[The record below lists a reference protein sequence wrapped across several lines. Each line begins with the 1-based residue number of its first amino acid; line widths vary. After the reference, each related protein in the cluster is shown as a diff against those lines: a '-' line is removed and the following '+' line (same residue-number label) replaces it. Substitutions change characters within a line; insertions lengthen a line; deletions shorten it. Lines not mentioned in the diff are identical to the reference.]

1 MKRADRFRRLDLI
14 MREGRLTRREFRGIR
29 GARKEEFY
37 YDGTRPAVAGKPVEC
52 IIAALVPEMQSFRQL
67 ELIPED
73 LMPAWLGCLTPWMTD
88 NGTLD
93 RWFAFTRNYAS
104 LLPRCGILTSTDWD
118 RIELRL
124 LRLPLLRLRLISRMP
139 VLVSALKDLDAA
151 VGSAYLGEHKRR
163 EVIARMEAVRRT
175 ESYHNASII
184 DRAMLC
190 FAEPD
195 VGLVKKVFN
204 EACKT
209 LPPKARRRPS
219 VVDELSST
227 ALHIIE
233 REVEGKEQRFGVPE
247 SLALTEAK
255 VLRGTRS

>member
-1 MKRADRFRRLDLI
+1 MKRADRLRRLDLI
-14 MREGRLTRREFRGIR
+14 MREGRLVRREFRGIR

-37 YDGTRPAVAGKPVEC
+37 YDGTRPAVAGEPVEC

-88 NGTLD
+88 NGTPA
-93 RWFAFTRNYAS
+93 RWPDFTHRYAA
-104 LLPRCGILTSTDWD
+104 LLERCGILTPTDWD

-139 VLVSALKDLDAA
+139 VLVSALKALDAA
-151 VGSAYLGEHKRR
+151 VASACLGEHKRR
-163 EVIARMEAVRRT
+163 EVLAQMELARSAQPHR
-175 ESYHNASII
+175 NASII
-184 DRAMLC
+184 DRAKLC

-209 LPPKARRRPS
+209 LPPRAMRRPS

-233 REVEGKEQRFGVPE
+233 REVEDKEKRFGVPE

-255 VLRGTRS
+255 ALRGTRS